1 MEEFKEF
8 LKSRFTEQ
16 QIQILALC
24 LDKNVPVSFYGL
36 GLGKS
41 ALAAILRNAGF
52 SNVYAPEDCDV
63 DNAQWSV
70 LDRTGAVALRM
81 KKRTSQ
87 YVITE
92 RFFFERCNPFC
103 YLGCFSTRRCEKW
116 KSFGDGGRGCF
127 GMKNSFS
134 YAR

>member
-1 MEEFKEF
+1 MEEFKAF

-24 LDKNVPVSFYGL
+24 LATNVLVSFYGL

-41 ALAAILRNAGF
+41 ILAAILRNAGF

-63 DNAQWSV
+63 ENAQWSV

-81 KKRTSQ
+81 KKEPLNTS
-87 YVITE
+87 
-92 RFFFERCNPFC
+92 
-103 YLGCFSTRRCEKW
+103 LLK
-116 KSFGDGGRGCF
+116 D
-127 GMKNSFS
+127 SFS
-134 YAR
+134 RDVIRSAISDVLAHKH

>member
-24 LDKNVPVSFYGL
+24 LAKNVPVSFYGL

-41 ALAAILRNAGF
+41 ILAVILRNAGF

-70 LDRTGAVALRM
+70 LDRTGAVALCM
-81 KKRTSQ
+81 KKEPLNTS
-87 YVITE
+87 
-92 RFFFERCNPFC
+92 
-103 YLGCFSTRRCEKW
+103 LLK
-116 KSFGDGGRGCF
+116 D
-127 GMKNSFS
+127 SFS
-134 YAR
+134 RDVIRSAISDVLAHKH

>member
-24 LDKNVPVSFYGL
+24 LAKNVPVSFYGL

-41 ALAAILRNAGF
+41 ILVAILRNAGF

-70 LDRTGAVALRM
+70 LDRTGVVALCM
-81 KKRTSQ
+81 KKEPLNTS
-87 YVITE
+87 
-92 RFFFERCNPFC
+92 
-103 YLGCFSTRRCEKW
+103 LLK
-116 KSFGDGGRGCF
+116 D
-127 GMKNSFS
+127 SFS
-134 YAR
+134 RDVIRSAISDVLAQGGVRNGSLSEMVEGAVLG